1 MIPPAVGCHLRMTA
15 QCPRQQAL
23 WKIVK
28 MCLTNPLFSA
38 IMTTTMINA
47 VMEMTSPLPVFREPP
62 VGARRYWGS
71 DSWLLSSPPKRSLSA
86 VGRDGILPL
95 QGLVFAVCMRPMLK
109 VGVQQSLPPMG
120 MVPRKSSAFV
130 SFIRTMVA
138 GWKRGLFLLQQ
149 RMFPGACQKNVYIHS
164 IY

>member
-1 MIPPAVGCHLRMTA
+1 
-15 QCPRQQAL
+15 
-23 WKIVK
+23 

-38 IMTTTMINA
+38 IMATTMINA

-62 VGARRYWGS
+62 GGARRYWGL

-109 VGVQQSLPPMG
+109 VGAQFICRQWEWYRGSLQLSFPLSARWLRSGNGGFFYCYTIPYP
-120 MVPRKSSAFV
+120 VPVKKMCI
-130 SFIRTMVA
+130 FI
-138 GWKRGLFLLQQ
+138 
-149 RMFPGACQKNVYIHS
+149 
-164 IY
+164 

>member
-1 MIPPAVGCHLRMTA
+1 MIPPAVGCHLRMAA

-47 VMEMTSPLPVFREPP
+47 VMEMTSPLPVFRELP

-109 VGVQQSLPPMG
+109 VGAQFICRQWEWYRGSLQLSFPLSARWLRGGNGGFFYCNSGCSP
-120 MVPRKSSAFV
+120 VPVKKMCI
-130 SFIRTMVA
+130 FI
-138 GWKRGLFLLQQ
+138 
-149 RMFPGACQKNVYIHS
+149 
-164 IY
+164 

>member
-1 MIPPAVGCHLRMTA
+1 MIPPAVGCHLRMAA

-47 VMEMTSPLPVFREPP
+47 VMEMTSPLPVFRELP

-71 DSWLLSSPPKRSLSA
+71 DSWLLSSPLKGCFLSRT
-86 VGRDGILPL
+86 GRDSPVTGIGIRRLYAADAES
-95 QGLVFAVCMRPMLK
+95 GRAVY
-109 VGVQQSLPPMG
+109 LPPMG

-138 GWKRGLFLLQQ
+138 GWKRGLFLLLHNTL
-149 RMFPGACQKNVYIHS
+149 PGACQKNVYIHS

>member
-1 MIPPAVGCHLRMTA
+1 MPMLYHALFAQQTNVASPLAPSQSLRNTYLPFQSLTRIHLRMAA

-47 VMEMTSPLPVFREPP
+47 VMEMTSPLPVFRELP

-109 VGVQQSLPPMG
+109 VGAQFICRQWEWYRGSL
-120 MVPRKSSAFV
+120 
-130 SFIRTMVA
+130 
-138 GWKRGLFLLQQ
+138 
-149 RMFPGACQKNVYIHS
+149 
-164 IY
+164 